1 MNYRIQNHES
11 TWGDIRI
18 TRSEV
23 NDAESKRRTHVKR
36 VGHGVHIQ
44 QGIVGNAVSICID
57 VDWSGETCKQRK
69 RVALQVSI
77 SHARRSIS

>member
-11 TWGDIRI
+11 ASGDNHI
-18 TRSEV
+18 TRTEA
-23 NDAESKRRTHVKR
+23 NDAESKPRTHVKR

-57 VDWSGETCKQRK
+57 VDLPGQSCKERK
-69 RVALQVSI
+69 HISLQVSI